1 MVKRILPF
9 AVLVMILAAGCTLLP
24 IPNPTVGLRAGGK
37 SYEDPAVQSVSSIE
51 AYSEIRFFNFL
62 DAGLGVMYNKGSE
75 LSGIT
80 TTLYALAS
88 YDVSMVTL
96 RGGIGMSY
104 EDMQAVGDGTV
115 DPKATSSLELRVS
128 AMMSLGPLK
137 PEVGFIRGMSDSEV
151 SGATVDMN
159 PTTFYVGL
167 GFGF

>member
-1 MVKRILPF
+1 MGKRILPF
-9 AVLVMILAAGCTLLP
+9 AVLVMILAAGCTV

-62 DAGLGVMYNKGSE
+62 DAGIGVMYNKGSE

-80 TTLYALAS
+80 TSVYALAT

-128 AMMSLGPLK
+128 AVMSLGPLK

-159 PTTFYVGL
+159 PTTFYMGL